1 VADSLEKLADEL
13 DKLEPCDFAG
23 LTKIL
28 SGIVKENKQILF
40 EGNNYAEEWY
50 AEAERRGL
58 PNNRSTVD
66 ALPALATPKAKK
78 VFSHF
83 GVLSERELAARVEI
97 IWERYVKVSNIE
109 ANCALDIAK
118 TMILPAGVAYLGQL
132 ADAGQ
137 SKGVAQ
143 VTSTSWP

>member
-28 SGIVKENKQILF
+28 SGIVKENKQSFRGQQL
-40 EGNNYAEEWY
+40 
-50 AEAERRGL
+50 RRGVVRRSRKARL
-58 PNNRSTVD
+58 PITGAPSTPCGPRD
-66 ALPALATPKAKK
+66 PEGQEGLLALR
-78 VFSHF
+78 
-83 GVLSERELAARVEI
+83 VLSERELAARVEI
-97 IWERYVKVSNIE
+97 IWSATQGLEHRSQ
-109 ANCALDIAK
+109 LRPDIAK
-118 TMILPAGVAYLGQL
+118 TMILPQAWRTSASCRRR
-132 ADAGQ
+132 Q